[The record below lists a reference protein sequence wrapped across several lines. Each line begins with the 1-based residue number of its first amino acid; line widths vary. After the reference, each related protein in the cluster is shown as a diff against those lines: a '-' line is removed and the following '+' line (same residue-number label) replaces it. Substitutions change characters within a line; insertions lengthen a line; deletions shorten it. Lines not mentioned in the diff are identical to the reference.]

1 MRGIGMER
9 VTDSN
14 LVLDTVGVAE
24 AVAHAM
30 KDANKVEADRERARS
45 LRRQQ
50 RNGVIIKP
58 YNEVCTR
65 MNGLQFQKSD
75 VRFGDAAD
83 ILAVGALLLDTMSE
97 MMIKSPAMLVPHDDI
112 VGALI
117 SEVSDMFPY
126 GPDQARYLLEKFIDL
141 LSNRENGSKPFE
153 TRHWSFEKKVYVE
166 ERLRYLVYEEVDREK
181 GWRLSEDGMRLT
193 LRVLNTDPDVGNLNH
208 DLLERAFARKNIDEI
223 LYNLNQHKHAAR
235 RQGALIQAAVRD
247 IRMLTYLN
255 WEHVGDPMLEGR
267 AMVRKQSSSTQTFTE
282 NIHKLMGDES
292 LQPSQRLQL
301 AQALETL
308 SEIDDATRRLNVTI
322 LDCEEEVRD
331 VLSSSIKVMG
341 GQTMLP
347 DLFAEVL
354 GPMVALGGAEADS
367 YCDLLNHIFTNP
379 KPIQP
384 IFDLGSVLRSALALQ
399 DAIADGEDET
409 IYDADEEFVDLES
422 MDLRARKD
430 VKDIFE
436 QLVALKPKLSDFI
449 REVLVNGGIREFLKR
464 PVIFQALA
472 PPSGYRS
479 YPVGETYH
487 IDGFMSGGDL
497 IIEKE

>member
-1 MRGIGMER
+1 MER
-9 VTDSN
+9 ITDSTMT
-14 LVLDTVGVAE
+14 LETVGVPE
-24 AVAHAM
+24 AVAHAI
-30 KDANKVEADRERARS
+30 KDANRVEADRERARA

-50 RNGVIIKP
+50 RNSVIAKP
-58 YNEVCTR
+58 YHEVCTR

-75 VRFGDAAD
+75 VKFGEAAD
-83 ILAVGALLLDTMSE
+83 ILAIGALLLDTTSE
-97 MMIKSPAMLVPHDDI
+97 MMIKSPAMLVPHDDL

-117 SEVSDMFPY
+117 SEVSAMFPY
-126 GPDQARYLLEKFIDL
+126 GADQARYLIEKFIDL
-141 LSNRENGSKPFE
+141 LSNRENGSKPFD
-153 TRHWSFEKKVYVE
+153 TRQWNFEKKIYVE

-282 NIHKLMGDES
+282 NIHKLMGDDS
-292 LQPSQRLQL
+292 LQPGQRLQL

-331 VLSSSIKVMG
+331 VLSSSIKIMG

-354 GPMVALGGAEADS
+354 SPMVVLGGAKADA
-367 YCDLLNHIFTNP
+367 YCDLVNHIFTDP
-379 KPIQP
+379 KSVQP
-384 IFDLGSVLRSALALQ
+384 IFDLGSVLQNAFALQ
-399 DAIADGEDET
+399 DAISDGDED
-409 IYDADEEFVDLES
+409 IIDDADEVFVDLES

-436 QLVALKPKLSDFI
+436 QLVLLKPKLSDLI
-449 REVLVNGGIREFLKR
+449 REVLLNEGIREFLKR

-479 YPVGETYH
+479 YPTGETYS
-487 IDGFMSGGDL
+487 IDDFMSGDDL
-497 IIEKE
+497 IIEKD